1 MFDLCNIYV
10 IYICGNVKNISRI
23 TSLSF
28 TTVINF
34 VESNWGNLTSCTVKH
49 FKIFI
54 KVIFLCKLPHTETF
68 FFIYFTWISQKFKK
82 WSFHDITAD
91 LVTFPEKIL
100 DGKLRFF
107 SSGKME
113 ACIELQLKN
122 EFLRNPIEI
131 NKKERVCMR

>member
-68 FFIYFTWISQKFKK
+68 FFIYFTWISQKFILTVQKMK
-82 WSFHDITAD
+82 FSRYYCGFSHISWKNPWWKTSLFFQWKNGSLYWATTEEWI
-91 LVTFPEKIL
+91 FEK
-100 DGKLRFF
+100 
-107 SSGKME
+107 S
-113 ACIELQLKN
+113 N
-122 EFLRNPIEI
+122 W
-131 NKKERVCMR
+131 NK